1 MVPPARARGG
11 VTLALLRRVVDVG
24 AGKGHLTAGLAALVG
39 APALAV
45 DSDASLLRV
54 GARLYPSVAF
64 SCEAVGDAASL
75 AAQLRAGDASAAAAA
90 EVVRTVT
97 FSILLLDFSC

>member
-1 MVPPARARGG
+1 MRRLLETAAARLPLHAI
-11 VTLALLRRVVDVG
+11 RRVVDVG

-54 GARLYPSVAF
+54 GAALPVDRL
-64 SCEAVGDAASL
+64 L
-75 AAQLRAGDASAAAAA
+75 
-90 EVVRTVT
+90 VRGRR
-97 FSILLLDFSC
+97 